1 MKAPC
6 FAYSPAHKLQ
16 GLCHPECM
24 NVHAMTVG
32 LSDRLPMFGT
42 RTYNCDHSKNNKKP
56 NKHILMTYRDFKKLE
71 KGNVNAALKEAP

>member
-42 RTYNCDHSKNNKKP
+42 VRPSAYVWDQN
-56 NKHILMTYRDFKKLE
+56 IQL
-71 KGNVNAALKEAP
+71 